1 MKNCHYTL
9 FAVWVHQGVAGSGH
23 YWAHIR
29 NPKTN
34 QYIKFNDMR
43 VNQVNFFFRYSLVST
58 FFFQI
63 RLMKKQ

>member
-43 VNQVNFFFRYSLVST
+43 VNQVNFFSDILWFQL
-58 FFFQI
+58 FFFK
-63 RLMKKQ
+63 LD